1 MVKLVLQVLPNI
13 ETKFSITFPKK
24 DNYHKKYKNKNM
36 PKNIYI
42 VEDEENILEIIS
54 YNLEKNGY
62 KVKGFQKGK
71 DFLDYFERK
80 KPDMV
85 ILDLMLPDMDGFD
98 ICRDIKNKS
107 SVPVIIL
114 SARGEELDK
123 VLGLELGADDYI
135 VKPFS
140 VRELLARIKNVFKRT
155 DLSSKE
161 KYLKGIKRKF
171 YFGGIK
177 LFIDEENH
185 EIFLDDNKIN
195 LNPKEFETIIILLRN
210 LNNLSSRKELIKIVW
225 GEDYFGDTRTLDVH
239 IRKLGI
245 KCPMKI
251 LAKNL

>member
-1 MVKLVLQVLPNI
+1 M
-13 ETKFSITFPKK
+13 T
-24 DNYHKKYKNKNM
+24 
-36 PKNIYI
+36 KNIFI
-42 VEDEENILEIIS
+42 VEDEENIQEIIS

-62 KVKGFQKGK
+62 RVRGFQKGK
-71 DFLDYFERK
+71 DFLNYFERK

-85 ILDLMLPDMDGFD
+85 ILDLMLPDVDGFD
-98 ICRDIKNKS
+98 ICRHIKNKS
-107 SVPVIIL
+107 NVPVIIL

-155 DLSSKE
+155 DLSSKNG
-161 KYLKGIKRKF
+161 YPGFIKDNF

-185 EIFLDDNKIN
+185 EIFLDNNKIN
-195 LNPKEFETIIILLRN
+195 LNPKEFEIVAFLIKN
-210 LNNLSSRKELIKIVW
+210 LNNLSTRKELIKIVW

-239 IRKLGI
+239 IRRLRDKMSYKDFGKKFIKTVHGLGY
-245 KCPMKI
+245 KMVDKI
-251 LAKNL
+251 V

>member
-1 MVKLVLQVLPNI
+1 
-13 ETKFSITFPKK
+13 
-24 DNYHKKYKNKNM
+24 M
-36 PKNIYI
+36 PKNIFI

-107 SVPVIIL
+107 NVPVIIL

-155 DLSSKE
+155 DLLSTKE
-161 KYLKGIKRKF
+161 YLKLINDNF
-171 YFGGIK
+171 YFGNIK
-177 LFIDEENH
+177 LSINEESH
-185 EIFLDDNKIN
+185 EIFLDDNRIN
-195 LNPKEFETIIILLRN
+195 LNPKEFGILTILLKN
-210 LNNLSSRKELIKIVW
+210 LNNLSSRKELIKIIW

-239 IRKLGI
+239 IRRLRDKMSYEDFGKKFIKTVHSLGYKLVD
-245 KCPMKI
+245 KI
-251 LAKNL
+251 V

>member
-1 MVKLVLQVLPNI
+1 
-13 ETKFSITFPKK
+13 
-24 DNYHKKYKNKNM
+24 M
-36 PKNIYI
+36 PKIIYI
-42 VEDEENILEIIS
+42 VEDDENIQEIIS
-54 YNLEKNGY
+54 YNLEKNAY
-62 KVKGFQKGK
+62 KVKGFLKGK

-98 ICRDIKNKS
+98 ICRHIKNKS
-107 SVPVIIL
+107 NVPVIIL

-155 DLSSKE
+155 DLSTTG
-161 KYLKGIKRKF
+161 KYQGFIKDNF
-171 YFGGIK
+171 NFGDIK

-185 EIFLDDNKIN
+185 EIFLDGGKIN
-195 LNPKEFETIIILLRN
+195 LNPKEFETMAFLTKN
-210 LNNLSSRKELIKIVW
+210 LNNLSTRTELIKIVW

-239 IRKLGI
+239 IRRLRDKMSYKDFGKKFIKTVHGLGYKLVD
-245 KCPMKI
+245 K
-251 LAKNL
+251 

>member
-1 MVKLVLQVLPNI
+1 
-13 ETKFSITFPKK
+13 
-24 DNYHKKYKNKNM
+24 M
-36 PKNIYI
+36 PKNIFI

-62 KVKGFQKGK
+62 KVKGFIKGK
-71 DFLDYFERK
+71 DFLNYFERK

-107 SVPVIIL
+107 NVPVIIL
-114 SARGEELDK
+114 SAKGEELDK

-140 VRELLARIKNVFKRT
+140 IREFLARIKNVFKRT
-155 DLSSKE
+155 DLS
-161 KYLKGIKRKF
+161 LKNEYPGFIKGNF
-171 YFGGIK
+171 YFGDIK

-185 EIFLDDNKIN
+185 EIFLDSNKVN
-195 LNPKEFETIIILLRN
+195 PNPKEFEIMVFLLKN
-210 LNNLSSRKELIKIVW
+210 LNNLSTRKELIKIIW

-239 IRKLGI
+239 VRRLRDKMSYKDFCKKFIKTVHSLVYKLLY
-245 KCPMKI
+245 KI
-251 LAKNL
+251 D